1 MNGMNINRLLAISL
15 ICIAGFASSAIAGMD
30 EAQRQLIQRVTKA
43 KQVQQQAQAAQG
55 TERQK
60 LLENH
65 MKMMHE
71 NMDSCRSMK
80 PKAGLTD
87 KERDEWFAEHQKMM
101 GEIMD
106 QMMIDY
112 KLIVESSGDSMD
124 SHKH

>member
-1 MNGMNINRLLAISL
+1 M
-15 ICIAGFASSAIAGMD
+15 
-30 EAQRQLIQRVTKA
+30 
-43 KQVQQQAQAAQG
+43 QQQAQAAHG

-60 LLENH
+60 LLENN